1 MKIIAYL
8 FGILSMLIIASCDKI
23 DLDCETIETA
33 ESLPIPDGT
42 RIEIEGSEYFK
53 YTLPSTIC
61 KIIITDGNG
70 TIHVEKG
77 RETQISIPGYW
88 VKENGYNPF
97 EITEETITIHNTFS
111 HSYLTLFEVCGV
123 EIIDGNSTTY
133 LAKDFATGTVNYD
146 IGGNST
152 LTFTE
157 VTYEIEPIDALDFH
171 VNLNVYRNGTYTGYG
186 VNAGRVSAVLH
197 SNGNVFAR
205 VADALIVD
213 IPSNG
218 TAYYKGYPSI
228 TSTLSFQG
236 ELVDEN

>member
-1 MKIIAYL
+1 MKVIAYI
-8 FGILSMLIIASCDKI
+8 FGILSMLIIASCEKI
-23 DLDCETIETA
+23 DTETTSTET
-33 ESLPIPDGT
+33 EEILPTPEGT
-42 RIEIEGSEYFK
+42 KIEIDGSEYFK
-53 YTLPSTIC
+53 YKIPSTIC

-70 TIHVEKG
+70 NIHVEVG
-77 RETQISIPGYW
+77 RETQISTPGYW
-88 VKENGYNPF
+88 IKANGYNPF

-111 HSYLTLFEVCGV
+111 DSYLTLSEVCAV
-123 EIIDGNSTTY
+123 EIVDGNCTTY
-133 LAKDFATGTVNYD
+133 LAKDFATETVNYD
-146 IGGNST
+146 IGRNST

-157 VTYEIEPIDALDFH
+157 VTDEIEPIDALDFD
-171 VNLNVYRNGTYTGYG
+171 VNLNVYRNGTYMGYG

-205 VADALIVD
+205 VAVALIVD
-213 IPSNG
+213 IPSDG